1 MKNDNINPKVLKNL
15 SLIIPC
21 YNEEAVLPEAAK
33 VISQKVHHLINS
45 GKISQES
52 SIYFIDDGSKDNTWK
67 IIESLHQ
74 SDCTIK
80 GMKLSRNRGHQNAL
94 LAGLLNAPGDVLISM
109 DADLQDD
116 INIIDD
122 MLEKNDAG
130 KHIVY
135 GVRSSRDLDTFFK
148 KHSAQLYYKLIKSMG
163 VDAVFNHAD
172 YRLMSRETIEELKG
186 FTEVNLFLR
195 GMIPLIGYD
204 SDISEYKR
212 SERAAGESKYPLKKM
227 LAFAWQGIT
236 SFSNFPLR
244 LISWLGFIVFM
255 FTAIM
260 SGWILITKFFT
271 DDALPGWASTV
282 LPMYFLGGIQIFAI
296 GVIGEYLGKIY
307 LEVKGR
313 PRFIIEKI
321 IN

>member
-1 MKNDNINPKVLKNL
+1 MHDLKNL
-15 SLIIPC
+15 SLVIPC

-33 VISQKVHHLINS
+33 VISQKIRSLISN
-45 GKISQES
+45 GIISPES
-52 SIYFIDDGSKDNTWK
+52 SIYFIDDGSKDKTWE
-67 IIESLHQ
+67 IIENLNLADSM
-74 SDCTIK
+74 IK

-94 LAGLLNAPGDVLISM
+94 LAGLLNAPGDVLISL

-122 MLEKNDAG
+122 MLEKHYSG

-186 FTEVNLFLR
+186 FNEVNLFLR

-212 SERAAGESKYPLKKM
+212 SERVAGESKYPLNKM

-255 FTAIM
+255 FTALM

-282 LPMYFLGGIQIFAI
+282 LPMYFLGGIQILAI

-307 LEVKGR
+307 LEVKNR

-321 IN
+321 LK